1 MNPRTLIDATLA
13 LPDPA
18 LRAQVANIVWWDALA
33 EHPCACALAADMAR
47 WSVKNIPRRHAVMN
61 ALIAVGYSRGRAWG
75 LTRGMAAQSRV
86 EWLAGLGRVA

>member
-1 MNPRTLIDATLA
+1 MTPRAIIDGVLTI
-13 LPDPA
+13 PDPA

-47 WSVKNIPRRHAVMN
+47 WSVNAIPSRPAVI
-61 ALIAVGYSRGRAWG
+61 AGLVAVGYSEARARV
-75 LTRGMAAQSRV
+75 LTRGMAAPSRV